1 MSLETLKVYNID
13 SNDEIWNMFSDIE
26 NCNDSNDSSSLDENE
41 IFDDICRYCHSD
53 DLVNDDNNGIV
64 ICKCCGKILD
74 KIIDSGAEWRYYG
87 VDDSKSSDPTR
98 CGLPSNV
105 LLPESSLGTVVGLTG
120 HDSYEMRK
128 IRKYHT
134 WNAMPYKERSLY
146 GVFDQLTVRAVNNGI
161 PSCIIEDAKA
171 MYKVLSE
178 HRISRGSNRKGLIA
192 SCIYIAC
199 KTKGVPR
206 SAKEVAEIFKL
217 KITSMTKGCK
227 KFMEIMNTV
236 NKSSNLELNAT
247 QPDDFIKR
255 FCSKLQVS
263 GKLLDICRYV
273 AKKAED
279 YNLVS
284 ENTPPSI
291 AAGSIYL
298 VSVGYDTKI
307 SKKDISDACKISEVT
322 ISKCY
327 KKLNKYKKYLL
338 PNIQSK
344 QL

>member
-1 MSLETLKVYNID
+1 MATLHNVYNIKSD
-13 SNDEIWNMFSDIE
+13 DEIWSMFNDLEDEDSSE
-26 NCNDSNDSSSLDENE
+26 GNDSEGEDCFNTDN
-41 IFDDICRYCHSD
+41 CQYCNSD
-53 DLVNDDNNGIV
+53 NLVNDDGNGIV
-64 ICKCCGKILD
+64 ICKDCGRILD
-74 KIIDSGAEWRYYG
+74 QIIDSGAEWRYYG

-98 CGLPSNV
+98 CGLPSNA
-105 LLPESSLGTVVGLTG
+105 LLPESSLGTIVGLTG

-134 WNAMPYKERSLY
+134 WNAMPYRERSLY
-146 GVFDQLTVRAVNNGI
+146 SVFDQLTVRAVNNGI
-161 PSCIIEDAKA
+161 PACIIEDAKG

-199 KTKGVPR
+199 KSKGVPR

-236 NKSSNLELNAT
+236 NKSSNLELSAT
-247 QPDDFIKR
+247 QPDDFIRR
-255 FCSKLQVS
+255 FCSKLQIS
-263 GKLLDICRYV
+263 GRPLDICRYV
-273 AKKAED
+273 AKKAEH

-298 VSVGYDTKI
+298 VSVTYDMNI
-307 SKKDISDACKISEVT
+307 SKKEISDACKISEVT
-322 ISKCY
+322 ISKCF
-327 KKLNKYKKYLL
+327 KKLNKYAKKYLL
-338 PNIQSK
+338 PKN
-344 QL
+344 